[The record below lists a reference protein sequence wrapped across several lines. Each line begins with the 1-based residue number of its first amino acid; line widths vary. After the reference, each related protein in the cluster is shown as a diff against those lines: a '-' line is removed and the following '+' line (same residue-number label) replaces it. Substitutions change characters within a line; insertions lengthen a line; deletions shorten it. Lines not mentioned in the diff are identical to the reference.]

1 MTPPVRLGTR
11 SSALAR
17 WQTNR
22 ITQAIAALAPE
33 LVCEPVLLTT
43 RGDQDRTTPI
53 AALGEVG
60 VFTDALERALLAGEI
75 DLAVHSLKDLPIDE
89 RPGLT
94 IAAVCLREDV
104 RDVLVAAGGVTLAAL
119 PSGAR
124 VGTSSLR
131 RRAQLLAARPDI
143 EAVAVRGNV
152 DTRVRRALDGDLHG
166 VVLAAA
172 GLHRLGMH
180 DVIAEYFDTTSM
192 VPAPGQGALAIQCR
206 ADDPLLP
213 LLQRLDEPATRAAV
227 IAERTFLAALGGG
240 CSAPVGA
247 WAQVNNELTLA
258 GMVADSDGR
267 QVIRVRES
275 GSADAATQVGQRAA
289 ERAFAQ
295 GARVLLP

>member
-1 MTPPVRLGTR
+1 M
-11 SSALAR
+11 
-17 WQTNR
+17 
-22 ITQAIAALAPE
+22 QAIGVLAPD
-33 LVCEPVLLTT
+33 LVCEPVQLTT
-43 RGDQDRTTPI
+43 RGDQDRVTPI
-53 AALGEVG
+53 TALGEVG

-94 IAAVCLREDV
+94 VAAVCMREDV
-104 RDVLVAAGGVTLAAL
+104 RDVLVAAGGVTFASL
-119 PSGAR
+119 PVGAR

-131 RRAQLLAARPDI
+131 RRAQLLAARNDI

-180 DVIAEYFDTTSM
+180 SVIAEYFDTTSM

-206 ADDPLLP
+206 ADDPLLA
-213 LLQRLDEPATRAAV
+213 LLQQLDEPATRAAV
-227 IAERTFLAALGGG
+227 TAERTFLATLGGG

-247 WAQVNNELTLA
+247 WAQVNGELAMT
-258 GMVADSDGR
+258 GIVADPDGR
-267 QVIRVRES
+267 QVIRVQVS
-275 GSADAATQVGQRAA
+275 GSADDAAGLGQRAA
-289 ERAFAQ
+289 ERALAQ
-295 GARVLLP
+295 GAGALLP